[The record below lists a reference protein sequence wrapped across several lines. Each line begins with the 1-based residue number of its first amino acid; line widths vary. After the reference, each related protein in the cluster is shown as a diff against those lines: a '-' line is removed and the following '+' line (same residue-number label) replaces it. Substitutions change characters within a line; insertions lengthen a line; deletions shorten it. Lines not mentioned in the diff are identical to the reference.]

1 MDVFN
6 SVVHI
11 LWCTLAELWGKDVLS
26 AIRDG
31 YGVLQGGCPGIP
43 NVDEGNSPHLIF

>member
-6 SVVHI
+6 SIVHTP
-11 LWCTLAELWGKDVLS
+11 WCTLAELQDKDVLS

-31 YGVLQGGCPGIP
+31 YSVLQGGCPGIL
-43 NVDEGNSPHLIF
+43 NMDKGNSLTSS